1 MKKGTRIFF
10 GILLVLYL
18 AAVAYLCFSTLQNLP
33 KVSRYI
39 WGIPTDKFVHF
50 VMFLPFPFLVYMTFA
65 PITRKFFKALMHII
79 IIFGLGCCVAAGTE
93 IVQKYL
99 SYRSYDLRDFHADAM
114 ALLVG
119 SVFPLTVNFIIASI
133 KAHKKK

>member
-18 AAVAYLCFSTLQNLP
+18 AAVAYLCFSTLQHIP
-33 KVSRYI
+33 KVSRQI

-79 IIFGLGCCVAAGTE
+79 IIFGLGCTVAAGTE
-93 IVQKYL
+93 IVQKFL
-99 SYRSYDLRDFHADAM
+99 SYRSYDLMDFRADAM
-114 ALLVG
+114 ALVAG
-119 SVFPLTVNFIIASI
+119 SIFPLVTNFILASI
-133 KAHKKK
+133 KAKKTK